1 MKVAAPQTAKTAA
14 RPSRSPQARL
24 EAAEALRQAATDL
37 TTKPLTAE
45 AAMDA
50 VLDLAQR
57 HVRCASIQ
65 LLLPLGGAEQLRVV
79 GARGHLAP
87 ELVRARLTPNA
98 AAVTTLGTRQA
109 ASHLARVG
117 WAWRYVRPTGEH
129 FDIDVIDVL
138 WVPVRYRGRLL
149 AGLALLNSQHPDGF
163 VDAEA
168 EALDVVAMALANAM
182 SLHL

>member
-1 MKVAAPQTAKTAA
+1 VKVAAPQTAKTAA